1 MRYVQVCKALYD
13 YESRTEDELSI
24 KENDVLYIIEKED
37 EDWWR
42 AELKQQNGEDQG
54 PVGLVP
60 VDYLEEVSKHMI
72 TSSREDLHHSL
83 PGYANWSSACR
94 V

>member
-24 KENDVLYIIEKED
+24 KENDILYIIEKED
-37 EDWWR
+37 DDWWR

-60 VDYLEEVSKHMI
+60 ADYLEEVKWKKKGSTCQLTDK
-72 TSSREDLHHSL
+72 RENLHHCS
-83 PGYANWSSACR
+83 W
-94 V
+94 